1 VELVFLIPERKI
13 MMKSLP
19 NNSRVVLAAAVLTVL
34 FATGCERRAA
44 TDPATGATPPAES
57 PAVTPAPS
65 AQPETAPTAPAA
77 PAPVEPAASN
87 DQLPGSVVD
96 DTVITTK
103 VKTALLADSD
113 VKGLDV
119 NVDTAKAVVTLNGAV
134 NNQTQ
139 IDRAGKLA
147 TDVPGVKSVVNN
159 LTIKK

>member
-1 VELVFLIPERKI
+1 
-13 MMKSLP
+13 MKTLP

-34 FATGCERRAA
+34 FATGCERRAETDA
-44 TDPATGATPPAES
+44 TTGSTPSVES
-57 PAVTPAPS
+57 PATAPS
-65 AQPETAPTAPAA
+65 APPETAPAASAPVAPADTM
-77 PAPVEPAASN
+77 SGGG
-87 DQLPGSVVD
+87 QMPGSVVD

-119 NVDTAKAVVTLNGAV
+119 NVDTSQAVVTLNGAV

>member
-1 VELVFLIPERKI
+1 
-13 MMKSLP
+13 M
-19 NNSRVVLAAAVLTVL
+19 A
-34 FATGCERRAA
+34 
-44 TDPATGATPPAES
+44 
-57 PAVTPAPS
+57 
-65 AQPETAPTAPAA
+65 
-77 PAPVEPAASN
+77 
-87 DQLPGSVVD
+87 GSVVD

-119 NVDTAKAVVTLNGAV
+119 NVDTVKAIVTLNGAV

-147 TDVPGVKSVVNN
+147 TDVPGVKSVINN

>member
-1 VELVFLIPERKI
+1 
-13 MMKSLP
+13 MKTLP

-34 FATGCERRAA
+34 FATGCERRA
-44 TDPATGATPPAES
+44 TDTATGATPPAQS
-57 PAVTPAPS
+57 PATTPAPAPS
-65 AQPETAPTAPAA
+65 APPETAPAA
-77 PAPVEPAASN
+77 PAPVAPADTSASN

-113 VKGLDV
+113 IKGLDV
-119 NVDTAKAVVTLNGAV
+119 NVDTVKAVVTLNGAV
-134 NNQTQ
+134 ANQTQ

-147 TDVPGVKSVVNN
+147 TDVPGVKSVVNK

>member
-1 VELVFLIPERKI
+1 
-13 MMKSLP
+13 MKTLP
-19 NNSRVVLAAAVLTVL
+19 NNSRVVLAAAVLTIL
-34 FATGCERRAA
+34 FAAGCERRA
-44 TDPATGATPPAES
+44 TDPAAGSTPPAES
-57 PAVTPAPS
+57 PAATPAPTPS
-65 AQPETAPTAPAA
+65 APPETAPAA
-77 PAPVEPAASN
+77 PAPVAPADTSASGG
-87 DQLPGSVVD
+87 QMTGSVVD

-119 NVDTAKAVVTLNGAV
+119 NVDTSQGVVTLNGAV

-147 TDVPGVKSVVNN
+147 TDVAGVKSVINN

>member
-1 VELVFLIPERKI
+1 
-13 MMKSLP
+13 MKTLP

-44 TDPATGATPPAES
+44 TDPATGMTTPSDS
-57 PAVTPAPS
+57 PSMAPTPAPS
-65 AQPETAPTAPAA
+65 AQPETSPAA
-77 PAPVEPAASN
+77 PVTVAPTSSNASG
-87 DQLPGSVVD
+87 DQMAGSAVD

-119 NVDTAKAVVTLNGAV
+119 NVDTVKAVVTLNGAV
-134 NNQTQ
+134 SNQTQ

-147 TDVPGVKSVVNN
+147 KEVAGVTSVVNN
-159 LTIKK
+159 LTVKK